1 MGRATRL
8 NLIMRSHFNNYY
20 YVSGDFKNGFLFA
33 LGGAHKQNKLSE
45 INNENMNG
53 LFRLAQPGSRASG
66 ALELKAQAP
75 RARAALPRK
84 GRPTRWRDSAQ
95 RQACPRPP
103 LAHHPAHPARLLLK
117 PEASP
122 SALTGERSSRR
133 NGVPTSRP
141 SAELQCVPEA
151 ARAAGWGVSLPRG
164 LGRQSLLISQGMAAR
179 PGEQQVSAE
188 PGPSWGLLGRFPG
201 RAETGE
207 VGY

>member
-8 NLIMRSHFNNYY
+8 NLIMRSHFNDYY

-33 LGGAHKQNKLSE
+33 LGGEHKQNKLSE
-45 INNENMNG
+45 INNENLNG
-53 LFRLAQPGSRASG
+53 LLRLAQPGSRP
-66 ALELKAQAP
+66 AP
-75 RARAALPRK
+75 WSSSRRYRARAALPRK
-84 GRPTRWRDSAQ
+84 GRPTRRRDSAQ
-95 RQACPRPP
+95 CQACPRPP

-133 NGVPTSRP
+133 NGVPTPRP

-151 ARAAGWGVSLPRG
+151 ARAASWGVSLPRG
-164 LGRQSLLISQGMAAR
+164 LGRQSLLISQSMAPR

-188 PGPSWGLLGRFPG
+188 PGPSWGLLGSFPG